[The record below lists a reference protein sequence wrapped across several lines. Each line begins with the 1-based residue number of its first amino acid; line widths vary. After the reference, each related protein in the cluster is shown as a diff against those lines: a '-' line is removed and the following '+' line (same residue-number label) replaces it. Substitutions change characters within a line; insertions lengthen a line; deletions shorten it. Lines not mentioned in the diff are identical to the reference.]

1 MLQLQQ
7 GVHLRLPFLSHCGC
21 QGLTSVCSHL
31 LGASLS
37 AEQLPGLSA
46 ALGPILPS
54 PSSQSSTALRPSWD
68 CSLLF
73 EKISMRLHSFL
84 YLAFLHNFNF
94 WSCAYSFFLICVDL
108 NLTKVKTSKER
119 LEAEKRTKSD
129 FKFGNFLIQHPLK
142 IIENYYIAK
151 CTFVFSESLFN
162 CGKNKINERR
172 EILVTFPLLSTV
184 MKTIEAK
191 FSVLH
196 HQEQGSFFFFSAIN
210 LGVSVP
216 GSFTIL
222 LFIQKYLP

>member
-1 MLQLQQ
+1 M
-7 GVHLRLPFLSHCGC
+7 
-21 QGLTSVCSHL
+21 
-31 LGASLS
+31 
-37 AEQLPGLSA
+37 
-46 ALGPILPS
+46 
-54 PSSQSSTALRPSWD
+54 
-68 CSLLF
+68 
-73 EKISMRLHSFL
+73 
-84 YLAFLHNFNF
+84 
-94 WSCAYSFFLICVDL
+94 
-108 NLTKVKTSKER
+108 TKVKTSKER
-119 LEAEKRTKSD
+119 LEAEKRTKCD

-142 IIENYYIAK
+142 IIGNYYIAK